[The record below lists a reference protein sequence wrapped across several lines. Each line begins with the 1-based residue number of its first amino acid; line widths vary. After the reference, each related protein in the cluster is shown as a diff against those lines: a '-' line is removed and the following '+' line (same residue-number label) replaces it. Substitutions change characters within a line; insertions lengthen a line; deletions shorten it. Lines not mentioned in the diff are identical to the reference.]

1 MSEEEK
7 DNDMAKIQDEAED
20 KDDGATA
27 GNGILDSDDE
37 ELSDLD
43 EEQFQDE
50 SLPIDEEVYKLSRH
64 RRVGGSGGGDSGGAS
79 KEKRREPGG
88 KSRKTPTTE
97 DGTILSDSED
107 ERRIRDE
114 IPDEDLDPEERKRR
128 ELERKLD
135 AALKPTKRKKLD
147 GDDLEQMQD
156 ERISRLRDEMRDA
169 AAADA
174 ECIRNGT
181 PAVHKL
187 ELLPEVRDVLQK
199 HNLADS
205 ILDNNLLESVR
216 LWLEPLPDA
225 SLPAYEIQ
233 KELFSAIE
241 KLPIKTMHLR
251 ESGLGKVVLFYQK
264 SKRPQLNIKRT
275 ANKLIGEWTRPIM
288 GRSDNY
294 RDKYVVTKA
303 YLPEDVYSASSAA
316 ASGGSIQEEDSLA
329 AAAAARRKRAHI
341 PTANSRTFEV
351 APRSNLSGAVTHKRD
366 TNDQFKKIRQK
377 IQGARGSV
385 KSRKSGVSIEGKGL
399 AG

>member
-7 DNDMAKIQDEAED
+7 VLNEVDQVEELEAGQSETPAKSDSPAPLNDIM
-20 KDDGATA
+20 
-27 GNGILDSDDE
+27 DSDDE

-50 SLPIDEEVYKLSRH
+50 ILPIDEEVYKIGRH
-64 RRVGGSGGGDSGGAS
+64 KRSGGSGAAKSVP
-79 KEKRREPGG
+79 KEKQRERTG
-88 KSRKTPTTE
+88 KRKTTE

-107 ERRIRDE
+107 DRRVPDE
-114 IPDEDLDPEERKRR
+114 IPDEELDPETRKRR
-128 ELERKLD
+128 ELERRLD
-135 AALKPTKRKKLD
+135 AALKPVKRKKLD

-233 KELFSAIE
+233 KELFAAIE

-264 SKRPQLNIKRT
+264 SKRPQLAIKRT
-275 ANKLIGEWTRPIM
+275 ADKLIGDWTRPIM

-294 RDKYVVTKA
+294 RDKHVATKA
-303 YLPEDVYSASSAA
+303 YLPEDVYTAG
-316 ASGGSIQEEDSLA
+316 SGNAGTKQDEDSLA

-341 PTANSRTFEV
+341 PSANSRSFEV
-351 APRSNLSGAVTHKRD
+351 APRSDLSAAVGQRRE
-366 TNDQFKKIRQK
+366 TNDQFKRIRQK
-377 IQGARGSV
+377 IQGVRSV